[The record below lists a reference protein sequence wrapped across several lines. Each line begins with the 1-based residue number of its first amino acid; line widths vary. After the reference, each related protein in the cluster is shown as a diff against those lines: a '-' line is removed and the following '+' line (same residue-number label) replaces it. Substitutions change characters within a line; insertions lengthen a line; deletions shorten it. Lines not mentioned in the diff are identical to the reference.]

1 MIGSEPGI
9 DAARIDVVIVNWNSG
24 DQLRAC
30 VKSLAASADAAYLH
44 VVVVDNASTDGS
56 ADRLDGDGLALTVRR
71 NPDNLGFGKACN
83 QGVAMGRAGTIL
95 FLNPDTEV
103 TRDGIPAALA
113 ALDARG
119 DAGIVG
125 ARLVDADGT
134 THRTCARTPTARGL
148 VENVM
153 LLDRL
158 LPRLTHQHFMTEWD
172 HADSRPVDA
181 VMGAFLMI
189 PRPLFES
196 LDGFDERFFVY
207 FEDTDLCARVLAA
220 GRSVNHVADAVVL
233 HRGQGSSAQVRDR
246 RLFYFLRSQ
255 ALFTE
260 KHHGRAAA
268 YAVLAGAFLAQMP
281 IRILHALLAKR
292 SLAEAGAVLRAARML
307 AAATP
312 RLLGVASRH

>member
-1 MIGSEPGI
+1 
-9 DAARIDVVIVNWNSG
+9 
-24 DQLRAC
+24 
-30 VKSLAASADAAYLH
+30 
-44 VVVVDNASTDGS
+44 
-56 ADRLDGDGLALTVRR
+56 
-71 NPDNLGFGKACN
+71 
-83 QGVAMGRAGTIL
+83 
-95 FLNPDTEV
+95 
-103 TRDGIPAALA
+103 
-113 ALDARG
+113 
-119 DAGIVG
+119 
-125 ARLVDADGT
+125 
-134 THRTCARTPTARGL
+134 
-148 VENVM
+148 M